1 MSVLKELEGR
11 KYEIIF
17 GSDVQR
23 DGVYLELSDRTG
35 ETVEVI
41 AEVFY
46 YDEIGKVVFNCFRE
60 EIPYQLIKWLMDE
73 AAKETGRY
81 NRFDPSHNTSL
92 KGTLRFAAR
101 PLARR

>member
-17 GSDVQR
+17 GSDVRR

-60 EIPYQLIKWLMDE
+60 EIPNQLIKWLMDE
-73 AAKETGRY
+73 VAKE
-81 NRFDPSHNTSL
+81 NWPS
-92 KGTLRFAAR
+92 
-101 PLARR
+101 